1 MADYYGNRYDYFYTI
16 HYNADISKM
25 NHILE
30 VDSVILEFGDKRVL
44 QDVYLKCETN
54 HITGLLGRNG
64 SGKSCLMNIMDGK
77 LRPLNGSVRL
87 NKKVLLSTTRK
98 PEDLMY
104 LPQFEFIPRFLKLKR
119 IFKDFNLDFLSF
131 AHQFPEFEKHF
142 TSKLGLLSGGERR
155 LVEIYLVLSSKAK
168 FCLLDEPFSHIM
180 PLHIRRIKELIKLES
195 ANKGILI
202 TDHLYEHI
210 VDICD
215 EIYLIKD
222 GKTHLIGEPDDIES
236 LGYAKIKS
244 NIKYL

>member
-1 MADYYGNRYDYFYTI
+1 
-16 HYNADISKM
+16 M

-119 IFKDFNLDFLSF
+119 IFKDFNLDFSAF

-142 TSKLGLLSGGERR
+142 TSTIGLLSGGERR
-155 LVEIYLVLSSKAK
+155 IVEIYIIVYSEAK

-180 PLHIRRIKELIKLES
+180 PLHIDRIKKLIKLES
-195 ANKGILI
+195 AQKGILI

-222 GKTHLIGEPDDIES
+222 GKTYLIGELDDIES
-236 LGYAKIKS
+236 FGYAKVKS
-244 NIKYL
+244 NIKFH

>member
-1 MADYYGNRYDYFYTI
+1 
-16 HYNADISKM
+16 M

-64 SGKSCLMNIMDGK
+64 SGKSCLMNIMDAK

-119 IFKDFNLDFLSF
+119 IFKDFNLDFSSF

-142 TSKLGLLSGGERR
+142 TSKIGLLSGGERR
-155 LVEIYLVLSSKAK
+155 LVEIYLVLSSNAK

-180 PLHIRRIKELIKLES
+180 PFHIDRIKELIKLES
-195 ANKGILI
+195 TNKGILI

-222 GKTHLIGEPDDIES
+222 GKTHLIGELDDIES